1 VWREILSVKEDRKEE
16 RMKAFW
22 NMLVGL
28 VAAGSVT
35 WNIAVAV
42 DSHNYQQSPHY
53 AIYASTE
60 TEQRETTA
68 PTTAVSPITMAFYV
82 PDEQAQE
89 RLLARHGWTIFHLV
103 AADLGISLTS
113 LVHANNLRLS
123 DVEKMA
129 EEGLRIINPGTTI
142 AVPLPSLH
150 HSWVACAS
158 YYGLNDGTDGH
169 VQADGSIF
177 HANEL
182 SLASKELPK
191 GSVVTVEFLETG
203 VVVNHVVVK
212 DSGPY
217 VAECKRFAGEGVF
230 VGTNSADNRPLTRS
244 IDLSWGLMIAGF
256 QGNAA
261 RAQAAG
267 LTKVRITIESIP
279 QHKLK

>member
-1 VWREILSVKEDRKEE
+1 
-16 RMKAFW
+16 
-22 NMLVGL
+22 
-28 VAAGSVT
+28 
-35 WNIAVAV
+35 
-42 DSHNYQQSPHY
+42 
-53 AIYASTE
+53 
-60 TEQRETTA
+60 
-68 PTTAVSPITMAFYV
+68 
-82 PDEQAQE
+82 
-89 RLLARHGWTIFHLV
+89 
-103 AADLGISLTS
+103 
-113 LVHANNLRLS
+113 
-123 DVEKMA
+123 MA